1 MQQETRA
8 WLKQVFADEVGSK
21 EKDDATFCWRTD
33 SHEWMSRQRVR
44 LLRWVVNAQ
53 MLPCLVI
60 VCAPSR
66 FGAGCWVVQ
75 HRVHAVW

>member
-44 LLRWVVNAQ
+44 LLRCVLCVMDVAKTCFALQ
-53 MLPCLVI
+53 
-60 VCAPSR
+60 PSPW
-66 FGAGCWVVQ
+66 FPQA
-75 HRVHAVW
+75 